1 MFSKKYILYAVGM
14 SLINLKDRYD
24 QASVLAGTQYS
35 TILKK
40 LVSVTTLVPAMSVL
54 ALMNRQ

>member
-1 MFSKKYILYAVGM
+1 M
-14 SLINLKDRYD
+14 SLINLKDQYD

-54 ALMNRQ
+54 ALMNKQ